1 MEGEKLSKILAQ
13 FNKQEALRLKKFLRS
28 PFFNQRDDVIM
39 LFDLLIKNPGIRGGE
54 LYSSL
59 FPNTPYDDQKLRLVK
74 SYLFRLIEKYLAV
87 REFSD
92 DDIARQYYL
101 TIAYRKRGLGDYF
114 KKAFKKARNLLD
126 NQPER
131 NSRFFEYNYRLHWE
145 EHLLTSKDSPSDIKN
160 LVDLSE
166 TLDLSYITQKLKNM
180 CLIAA
185 HQSIYH
191 SEIEPGLSDEV
202 LEYVQKSNLLEIP
215 AVAIYLFGYQMFDDK
230 KAEGAFQQFKSLV
243 LEHGTAFPGEEI
255 RDLYLMAINYCVRQ
269 LNDGNEAYAREA
281 FELYQEGLKKE
292 FLLDNGQLS
301 RFTYHNIVAIG
312 LKIGEY
318 NWVDFFIHTFK
329 NGLQRKYRDSSFSF
343 SSAQLE
349 FSRKKYGAVLE
360 LLQRANYRD
369 LLLNLRAKT
378 LLLKTYYELQ
388 ENDLLSAHLDAMTNY
403 IRRKR
408 IMGYHKTNYQNI
420 IRYTRKVL
428 NVNPYDKKA
437 KSQLAVLIEKEEVLT
452 ERNWLLERLEV

>member
-1 MEGEKLSKILAQ
+1 MEGEKLHKILTQ
-13 FNKQEALRLKKFLRS
+13 FNKQEASRIKKFLRS
-28 PFFNQRDDVIM
+28 PFFNQRKDVIL
-39 LFDLLIKNPGIRGGE
+39 LFELLMKNPGIKGE
-54 LYSSL
+54 ALFSNL
-59 FPNTPYDDQKLRLVK
+59 FPNSPYDDQKLRLVK

-87 REFSD
+87 REFSED
-92 DDIARQYYL
+92 DLALQYYL
-101 TIAYRKRGLGDYF
+101 TIAYRKRSLGDYF
-114 KKAFKKARNLLD
+114 KKAYKKARNLLEK
-126 NQPER
+126 QPER
-131 NSRFFEYNYRLHWE
+131 SSKFFEYNYRLHWE
-145 EHLLTSKDSPSDIKN
+145 EHLLTSKDSPSEIKN

-166 TLDLSYITQKLKNM
+166 TLDLNYLTQKLKNL

-185 HQSIYH
+185 HQSVYH
-191 SEIEPGLSDEV
+191 SEIETGLANEV
-202 LEYVQKSNLLEIP
+202 LEYVQKSDLLEEP
-215 AVAIYLFGYQMFDDK
+215 AVAIYFFGYQMFDDK
-230 KAEGAFQQFKSLV
+230 KAESAFQNFKSLV
-243 LEHGTAFPGEEI
+243 LEHGTAFPGEET

-269 LNDGNEAYAREA
+269 LNDGNEPYAREA

-292 FLLDNGQLS
+292 YLLENGQLS

-312 LKIGEY
+312 LKIGEF
-318 NWVDFFIHTFK
+318 NWVEFFIHRFK
-329 NGLQRKYRDSSFSF
+329 NALQRKYRDSSFSF

-349 FSRKKYGAVLE
+349 FSRKQYGAVLE

-420 IRYTRKVL
+420 IRFTRKVL

-437 KSQLAVLIEKEEVLT
+437 KGQLAEMIKKEEILT
-452 ERNWLLERLEV
+452 ERNWLLERLKV